1 MKFSAKMNYQV
12 LNLGKCLF
20 IISNIS
26 KMFILALNVFV
37 KFNVI
42 TEFTDYYCS
51 FILPHLEE
59 QSKFL
64 IINS

>member
-12 LNLGKCLF
+12 LNIGKCLF

-37 KFNVI
+37 KFI
-42 TEFTDYYCS
+42 TEFTDYYCT